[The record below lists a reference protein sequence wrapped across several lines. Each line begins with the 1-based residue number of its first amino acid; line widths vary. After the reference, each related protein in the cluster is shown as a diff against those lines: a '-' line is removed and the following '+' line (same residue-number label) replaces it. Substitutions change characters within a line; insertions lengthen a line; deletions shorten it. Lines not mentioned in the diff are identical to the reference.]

1 MINKDMFKN
10 KRILVT
16 GGAGFIGSNLC
27 DELVNLGSIV
37 ISLDNFSTGKIENIK
52 KLINHDNFTNIDG
65 DIRDFNTCK
74 KATKGVD
81 FVLHHAALGSVP
93 RSIED
98 PVITNDVNVGGFVNI
113 LNASVENN
121 VKRFLYAASSST
133 YGDSVNLPKV
143 EEEIGEPLSPYALT
157 KNINEQYAS
166 LFNKLYNIEVIGLRY
181 FNVYGKRQDINGQYA
196 AVIPKFISQLLNYES
211 PMINGDGSFSRDFT
225 HVKNII
231 QMNLLALNTD
241 NNKAINQVY
250 NTAVGERT
258 TILELFNI
266 IKTLL
271 IEYDPKINDIQVKFG
286 EQMSGDIPHSLAS
299 IEKAINLLNYNPKVN
314 TNDGLKDTVQWFYKN
329 IKDEKNV

>member
-211 PMINGDGSFSRDFT
+211 PTINGDGSFSRDFT

-286 EQMSGDIPHSLAS
+286 EQMSGDIPHSWAS

-329 IKDEKNV
+329 IKDEKNI